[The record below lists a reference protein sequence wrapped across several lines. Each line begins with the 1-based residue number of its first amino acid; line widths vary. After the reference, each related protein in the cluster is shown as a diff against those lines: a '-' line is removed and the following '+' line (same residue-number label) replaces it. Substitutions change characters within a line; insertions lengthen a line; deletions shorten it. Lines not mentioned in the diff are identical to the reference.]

1 VELNLGMPD
10 FAYIARNGK
19 GERVSGSLSAG
30 SEREVISLLSG
41 DSLFPVEVT
50 PEKPK
55 GKGISR
61 KRISGQLMATT
72 YSQLASLIRSGVPL
86 LRSVNVIRH
95 QTSNARLKEVMED
108 VHRRVEDGATL
119 ADAMNRYPRVF
130 NEMAI
135 NMTRAGAEG
144 GFMEDA
150 LDRVSKFTEQQED
163 LKSRTAGAL
172 AYPIFLAVVGTVVV
186 GGLIIFFV
194 PMFSTMFDS
203 LRQQGELPVLTDW
216 LLGFSDG
223 VRRYLLPVED
233 WHPNWRAV
241 FVLTTVLVAGIWLFR
256 RLQTVEGR
264 RFRDLVK
271 LRLPLLGVVFT
282 NLAVARFCRVLGTL
296 LANGVP
302 ILKSLEISRETT
314 GNKVLSEAIA
324 KASENISSGQALA
337 APLAKCEHFPL
348 TVVEMISVAE
358 ESNTL
363 DDVLVE
369 IADGLERRTARRLD
383 LVVRLLEPVMLLIL
397 AVIVLC
403 VVIALLMPVLKMSS
417 IMR

>member
-1 VELNLGMPD
+1 MPD

-30 SEREVISLLSG
+30 SEREVIALLSG

-55 GKGISR
+55 GKGVSR

-86 LRSVNVIRH
+86 LRSLNVIQH

-194 PMFSTMFDS
+194 PMFSSMFDS
-203 LRQQGELPVLTDW
+203 LRDRGELPVLTDW
-216 LLGFSDG
+216 LLWFSDTIRG
-223 VRRYLLPVED
+223 YGLFLLVPALV
-233 WHPNWRAV
+233 V
-241 FVLTTVLVAGIWLFR
+241 GIVLQR
-256 RLQTVEGR
+256 QLQTDRGKR
-264 RFRDLVK
+264 IRDLIK
-271 LRLPLLGVVFT
+271 LRLPLLGIVFT

-324 KASENISSGQALA
+324 KASENISSGQSLA

-363 DDVLVE
+363 DEVLVE
-369 IADGLERRTARRLD
+369 ISDGLERRTARRLD
-383 LVVRLLEPVMLLIL
+383 LVVRLLEPVMLLML
-397 AVIVLC
+397 AIVVLC